1 MVTGIITKEENNIID
16 KKGSRMR
23 VSAVLLAAS
32 CLAVSSVEGAWT
44 CDQSYFNAKDGCDC
58 NCGDWDPDCDVANQK
73 LYCEGSADS
82 QDRVCNKDTLVCEA
96 PSSGPAFTCTASY
109 YNAKDGCDCECG
121 AWDPDCDVAG
131 QALYCGEV
139 KDTLGRTCN
148 KDTMMC
154 ETGSTPP
161 SGQLFALRQ
170 TENLAAHTTARFYTT
185 AGYTPSD
192 ELVLRR
198 GQTFEVELVG
208 AAPASFAAALGGVAL
223 TATATSATVW
233 AVAVPAT
240 ADVGRF
246 TLTLNGESYGTVAV
260 LFNPYKAADTQTY
273 VADAAER
280 AEYLEN
286 ENGRYW
292 YGDVYSASLGQGAG
306 SSAWA
311 FAQYDV
317 LNYVM
322 ELVSR
327 MPSSV
332 DRSSVIEV
340 SRAMTYLLNSGVSQG
355 VLAGRWDGNYADGT
369 SPTVWTGSREIMKQ
383 WKDGGYAS
391 VKYGQCWVF
400 ACLLTTTMRT
410 LGVAARPITN
420 FRSAH
425 ESKPFDFY
433 IDERTSDS
441 IWNFHAWVDAKMSR
455 PDISSAAVQWN
466 AIDATPQ
473 EYSGGKYQMGPASLP
488 QMADNVAHGSSYDQ
502 TFVVSETNGIV
513 LRNGQEIFEDVGR
526 YISTKRP
533 GCTGSGHTC
542 RMDITDQYKKHDSPL
557 TTEREAA
564 ALGKGSR
571 MTSRRYEDLAGF
583 ALKAGSLAAGGD
595 VQFHAVSTEGVK
607 LNGGRGGAQ
616 AVFVVEAVSYTGVK
630 IADLDVALA
639 VVSPNGKSA
648 SIVVPE
654 AVYAPFLAKTNTL
667 RVTLEVRNMIGMVMY
682 SHTNKFEL
690 ATPNPVATLLK
701 DGTATVTFTNPLA
714 TPLTHSFVHYST
726 PSRDES
732 HKMGTIAAHA
742 TKTIV
747 VPTVRWCNRDKGM
760 QKEVVLSFT
769 SNELEGN
776 MHTDLVIQC

>member
-1 MVTGIITKEENNIID
+1 
-16 KKGSRMR
+16 MR
-23 VSAVLLAAS
+23 HASAVLLAAS

-44 CDQSYFNAKDGCDC
+44 CDQSYFNANDGCDC
-58 NCGDWDPDCDVANQK
+58 ACGEWDPDCDLANQQ
-73 LYCEGSADS
+73 LYCEGGADS
-82 QDRVCNKDTLVCEA
+82 QGRVCNKDTLACEA
-96 PSSGPAFTCTASY
+96 PSTATFTCNQAY
-109 YNAKDGCDCECG
+109 YNANDGCDCDCG
-121 AWDPDCDVAG
+121 AWDPDCDRSG
-131 QALYCGEV
+131 QTLYCDGSP
-139 KDTLGRTCN
+139 DTLGRTCSAS
-148 KDTMMC
+148 TLTC
-154 ETGSTPP
+154 ESGS
-161 SGQLFALRQ
+161 SGAQIFGLRV
-170 TENLAAHTTARFYTT
+170 TANLAAHATSQFYTT
-185 AGYTPSD
+185 AGFTTSD
-192 ELVLRR
+192 VLVLRR

-208 AAPASFAAALGGVAL
+208 AAPASFTAALGGVAL

-292 YGDVYSASLGQGAG
+292 YGDVYSETLGQGAG

-311 FAQYDV
+311 FGQYDV

-332 DRSSVIEV
+332 DRSSAVEV

-355 VLAGRWDGNYADGT
+355 VLQGRWDGNYAGGT
-369 SPTVWTGSREIMKQ
+369 APWVWTGSRDILKA
-383 WKDGGYAS
+383 WSDANHAS

-425 ESKPFDFY
+425 EAKPFDFY
-433 IDERTSDS
+433 IDERTADS

-455 PDISSAAVQWN
+455 PDISSAANYVQWN

-473 EYSGGKYQMGPASLP
+473 EYSDGKYQMGPASLP

-513 LRNGQEIFEDVGR
+513 IRNGQYIYSDVGR
-526 YISTKRP
+526 YISTKQP

-542 RMDITDQYKKHDSPL
+542 RMDITTEYKKHDSPL
-557 TTEREAA
+557 TTEREAS

-571 MTSRRYEDLAGF
+571 MTSRRYDDLAGF

-595 VQFHAVSTEGVK
+595 VQFHAVSTGGVK

-639 VVSPNGKSA
+639 VVSPNGKAA

-682 SHTNKFEL
+682 SHANKFEL

-701 DGTATVTFTNPLA
+701 DGTATVSFTNPLA
-714 TPLTHSFVHYST
+714 IALTHCFVHYST
-726 PSRDES
+726 PSKDET

-747 VPTVRWCNRDKGM
+747 VPTARWCNREKGT
-760 QKEVVLSFT
+760 QKEVVFSFM
-769 SNELEGN
+769 SNELAGT
-776 MHTDLVIQC
+776 MHTDLTIEC

>member
-1 MVTGIITKEENNIID
+1 
-16 KKGSRMR
+16 MR
-23 VSAVLLAAS
+23 VSALLLAS

-44 CDQSYFNAKDGCDC
+44 CDQSYFNAQDGCDC
-58 NCGDWDPDCDVANQK
+58 ACGEWDPDCDIAGQT
-73 LYCEGSADS
+73 LYCASGRDTEN
-82 QDRVCNKDTLVCEA
+82 RVCNKDTLVCEA
-96 PSSGPAFTCTASY
+96 EATAPVFTCNQAY
-109 YNAKDGCDCECG
+109 YNARDGCDCNCG

-131 QALYCGEV
+131 QTLYCDGTA
-139 KDTLGRTCN
+139 DTQGRTCSA
-148 KDTMMC
+148 TTLQC
-154 ETGSTPP
+154 VSGSTPP
-161 SGQLFALRQ
+161 TPPTPPTGQLFALRKTQ
-170 TENLAAHTTARFYTT
+170 NLAAHTTAQFYTT

-192 ELVLRR
+192 ELVVRR

-311 FAQYDV
+311 FGQYDV

-332 DRSSVIEV
+332 DRSSAIEV

-355 VLAGRWDGNYADGT
+355 VLQGRWDGNYADGT
-369 SPTVWTGSREIMKQ
+369 SPTVWTGSRQIMKQ
-383 WKDGGYAS
+383 WSDGGYAS

-400 ACLLTTTMRT
+400 ACLLTTAMRT

-473 EYSGGKYQMGPASLP
+473 ETSGGKYQMGPASLP
-488 QMADNVAHGSSYDQ
+488 QMADNLAHGSSYDQ

-513 LRNGQEIFEDVGR
+513 IRNGQYIYSDVGR
-526 YISTKRP
+526 YISTKQP

-542 RMDITDQYKKHDSPL
+542 RMDITTQYKKHDSPL

-571 MTSRRYEDLAGF
+571 MTSRRYDDLAGF
-583 ALKAGSLAAGGD
+583 ALKEGSLVAGGD
-595 VQFHAVSTEGVK
+595 VQFHAVSTGGVK

-639 VVSPNGKSA
+639 VVSPNGKTA

-690 ATPNPVATLLK
+690 ATPNPVATILK
-701 DGTATVTFTNPLA
+701 DGTASVSFTNPLA
-714 TPLTHSFVHYST
+714 TPLTHCFVHYST
-726 PSRDES
+726 PSKDES
-732 HKMGTIAAHA
+732 HKMGTIEGHA
-742 TKTIV
+742 TKTIF
-747 VPTVRWCNRDKGM
+747 VPAARWCNGDRGM
-760 QKEVVLSFT
+760 QKEVVLSFS
-769 SNELEGN
+769 SNEFEGM
-776 MHTDLVIQC
+776 MHGEVEIQC